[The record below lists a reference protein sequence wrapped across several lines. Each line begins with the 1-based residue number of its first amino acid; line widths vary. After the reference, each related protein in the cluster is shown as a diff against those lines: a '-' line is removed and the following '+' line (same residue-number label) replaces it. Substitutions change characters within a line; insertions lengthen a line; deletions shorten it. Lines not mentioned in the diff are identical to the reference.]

1 MREFKYNPKARE
13 NNIIEKRS
21 KWFPIKCECCGN
33 KVLEYTD
40 GLLNAEKRI
49 GIVCPDCISSGRAA
63 REYNGKFI
71 YEYEKGIV
79 TDPSKIDELEH
90 RTPGYVAY
98 KEPFWLACCEDF
110 CQFIGYVNAD
120 ELDEMGIFEE
130 VVDEC
135 VNKFYIDG
143 KEDLTYEWLR
153 EQIGGEFVGGYLFKC
168 LHCGR
173 YRLYMD
179 FDV

>member
-13 NNIIEKRS
+13 NNIIEKRF

-71 YEYEKGIV
+71 YKYEKGIV

-110 CQFIGYVNAD
+110 CQFISYTNIAELDEFGIGDDVIDECLDKFFHDKQD
-120 ELDEMGIFEE
+120 ELD
-130 VVDEC
+130 
-135 VNKFYIDG
+135 K
-143 KEDLTYEWLR
+143 EWLR
-153 EQIGGEFVGGYLFKC
+153 EELGGDLIGAYLFKC
-168 LHCGR
+168 MHCGK
-173 YRLYMD
+173 YRLYID
-179 FDV
+179 LNI